1 MFPFQRKCPDVRYGR
16 LDRPDLPAGA
26 MVNRSAG
33 CDNLSENVK
42 VHESSGDIFC
52 LWMRSHFDL
61 GENAIFNYKYKDE
74 VAGMAELLPVKIC
87 AKLHEDCEVSY
98 TLLPISRSFNSSN

>member
-1 MFPFQRKCPDVRYGR
+1 
-16 LDRPDLPAGA
+16 
-26 MVNRSAG
+26 MVNRNAG

-42 VHESSGDIFC
+42 VHELSGDIFC
-52 LWMRSHFDL
+52 LWMRNHFDL
-61 GENAIFNYKYKDE
+61 GENAMFNYKYKDE

-98 TLLPISRSFNSSN
+98 PTLAISKCFIHVISFDCSIHLIHFRKQTLN